1 MALNSATDREIMHIY
16 NSYKYLQEKHLTWVR
31 TLREQKEAWSHFHAL
46 MLQDICFRNQN
57 FASSQQHFFFQLPLA
72 APYYFLVCVLDFLYQ
87 SIPGI
92 SLTICSKQ

>member
-46 MLQDICFRNQN
+46 MLQDICFRNQSLPLL
-57 FASSQQHFFFQLPLA
+57 SSISSFQLPLA

-92 SLTICSKQ
+92 SLTICSKE